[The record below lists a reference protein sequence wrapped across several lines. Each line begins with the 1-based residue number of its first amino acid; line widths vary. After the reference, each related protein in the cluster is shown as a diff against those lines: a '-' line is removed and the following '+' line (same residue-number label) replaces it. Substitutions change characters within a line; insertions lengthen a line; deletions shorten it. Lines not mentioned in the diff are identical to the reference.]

1 MTYGFY
7 RAEALGALATVVIIW
22 YVTGILSY
30 LAVER
35 LHTGE
40 FEIQVHKD
48 INGEDL
54 YNAPRTATTRY
65 LYVVCIYGAICLQI
79 LF

>member
-1 MTYGFY
+1 MKMIANSELPAVKSLICTPRMTYGFY

-35 LHTGE
+35 LHTGQ
-40 FEIQVHKD
+40 FEIQV
-48 INGEDL
+48 GSTE
-54 YNAPRTATTRY
+54 
-65 LYVVCIYGAICLQI
+65 
-79 LF
+79 FS

>member
-35 LHTGE
+35 LHTGQ
-40 FEIQVHKD
+40 FEIQVSSTDVSFARDNFGVNKV
-48 INGEDL
+48 E
-54 YNAPRTATTRY
+54 APSKY
-65 LYVVCIYGAICLQI
+65 PLKGPIM
-79 LF
+79 

>member
-35 LHTGE
+35 LHTGQ
-40 FEIQVHKD
+40 FEIQVGSTD
-48 INGEDL
+48 VFL
-54 YNAPRTATTRY
+54 
-65 LYVVCIYGAICLQI
+65 CLFFG

>member
-35 LHTGE
+35 LHTGQ
-40 FEIQVHKD
+40 FEIQV
-48 INGEDL
+48 GSTEFSQ
-54 YNAPRTATTRY
+54 RY
-65 LYVVCIYGAICLQI
+65 RGS
-79 LF
+79 